1 MRSVLLLSVS
11 LPLLLGG
18 CGEKPSPEGSESAT
32 KNPTAPSE
40 EFKPDEPI
48 TEDELAAAVS
58 VSPNLKYEI
67 KGDVVTITGCDK
79 NASGAL
85 TIPATIEGKAVTSIG
100 EEAFSRCSSLTDIT
114 IPDSVTSIGNSALS
128 RCTSLT
134 TITIPES
141 VHTIATNAFKFC
153 SNLAALE
160 VNKRNVNYSSVDGVL
175 FNKAITELIEYP
187 KAKMGTDYRVPDGVT
202 SIGKNALAGCEK
214 LKSITIPESV
224 TSIGA
229 GAFNFSSNLTSV
241 TLPKGIATIPDIA
254 FSFCSSL
261 KSVDIPASIT
271 SIGKQ
276 AFMGC
281 VNLENITI
289 PESVTSIGQGAF
301 INCNELVSIAI
312 PDGVTNIE
320 KETFLGCPNLKSI
333 TIPESVTNLGE
344 GSFASCASLSDIT
357 LPKSVTNIGGY
368 AFLRC
373 TSLTA
378 LIILGDAPKVAD
390 DSLEGSSSTV
400 YRNAEAKGWGDT
412 FAGRPVKLISEKP

>member
-1 MRSVLLLSVS
+1 MS
-11 LPLLLGG
+11 LPLLFGS
-18 CGEKPSPEGSESAT
+18 CGEQASSKGSESPSDNQT
-32 KNPTAPSE
+32 TPSE
-40 EFKPDEPI
+40 EVKPDEPI
-48 TEDELAAAVS
+48 TENEPAAAVS
-58 VSPNLKYEI
+58 VNPKLEYEI
-67 KGDVVTITGCDK
+67 VGGEVTITDCDE
-79 NASGAL
+79 AATGGL
-85 TIPATIEGKAVTSIG
+85 IIPDTIEGVPVTSIG
-100 EEAFSRCSSLTDIT
+100 EEAFSRCSSLTGIT
-114 IPDSVTSIGNSALS
+114 IPG
-128 RCTSLT
+128 
-134 TITIPES
+134 S

-261 KSVDIPASIT
+261 KSVDIPAGIT

-378 LIILGDAPKVAD
+378 LIMLGDAPKVAD